1 MPGISVS
8 SAGGPPLTMLR
19 GKGQVVARGR
29 WRGEVAV
36 QMAGYRSIAISAG
49 ERLRRCVLVEK
60 EEGGVFGRG
69 GRGGRREGSQRTGP
83 RSALQVV
90 PVTCTFLSGSTAT
103 GCH

>member
-1 MPGISVS
+1 M
-8 SAGGPPLTMLR
+8 
-19 GKGQVVARGR
+19 VARGR

-83 RSALQVV
+83 RSAWQLV
-90 PVTCTFLSGSTAT
+90 PVTCTFLSRLHCNWLAT
-103 GCH
+103 LVATRGDLLIGTHK